1 MLFVR
6 ICNTDTAVPP
16 EASKTV
22 DGERMMVGPPETVG
36 VIEPVIE
43 IVPLKPPILER
54 VTLTSPREP
63 RRIVTEF
70 GFATIRKSG
79 TMVCDIVSVN
89 VAVWVRYPPA
99 NGAVADIMTEYIP
112 GTALLPTFTKT

>member
-1 MLFVR
+1 MVLFVR

-22 DGERMMVGPPETVG
+22 DGERMMVGPPGTVG

-43 IVPLKPPILER
+43 MVPLKPPILER

-70 GFATIRKSG
+70 GFATILKSG
-79 TMVCDIVSVN
+79 KMV
-89 VAVWVRYPPA
+89 
-99 NGAVADIMTEYIP
+99 
-112 GTALLPTFTKT
+112 